1 MPLRNFWIEVEVDG
15 RKTVLSG
22 GPRSRDGGMKVTI
35 WQRELGLKT
44 KAVEIT
50 CEAGQCD
57 IERGFRKESN
67 SQFLFTHVRT
77 NDLKN
82 SRSGLLTHR

>member
-50 CEAGQCD
+50 
-57 IERGFRKESN
+57 
-67 SQFLFTHVRT
+67 
-77 NDLKN
+77 
-82 SRSGLLTHR
+82 